1 MKAKA
6 ASILL
11 AVMLFSF
18 PSRNAEAF
26 WMWTP
31 ETNRWVNP
39 KYAAKDT
46 PQEQL
51 QYAKDFYQA
60 GEMEKAVGEFYKLIK
75 YYPRAREAAEAQ
87 FYIGEIYEKQE
98 RYFDAYK
105 AYQVVVEKYPF
116 SERAA
121 DIIKRQYDIGNL
133 LLEGKEKRSKIVTVV
148 VGGEYDVIE
157 VFRTVIKNA
166 PYGPYAAPSQY
177 KIGLYLQEKQLYQ
190 EARDEFEKTLNDYPE
205 TEWAKAA
212 EYQIAM
218 ADAKRSSNAQ
228 YDQKVTE
235 AAIDQFKDFVEK
247 YPDAELSDDARG
259 KISELRDKEAENHFV
274 VGAFYEKQKKY
285 DAAKVYYN
293 TIVTDYQNTQWASRA
308 LEKLQKLN
316 KLETKTK

>member
-1 MKAKA
+1 MKTKA
-6 ASILL
+6 CTVLL
-11 AVMLFSF
+11 AVFLLCLI
-18 PSRNAEAF
+18 PRTAHAF
-26 WMWTP
+26 WIWTP

-39 KYAAKDT
+39 KYAVKDT

-51 QYAKDFYQA
+51 KYAADFYQQ
-60 GEMEKAVGEFYKLIK
+60 GQLERAVAEFQRLIK
-75 YYPRAREAAEAQ
+75 QYPRAREAAEAQ
-87 FYIGEIYEKQE
+87 FYIGEIYEKQQ

-105 AYQVVVEKYPF
+105 AYQVVIEKYPF
-116 SERAA
+116 SERGA

-133 LLEGKEKRSKIVTVV
+133 LLEGKEKRSKIVTTI

-218 ADAKRSSNAQ
+218 ADAQRSSNAQ
-228 YDQKVTE
+228 YDQKVTQ
-235 AAIDQFKDFVEK
+235 AAVDQFKEFVEK
-247 YPDAELSDDARG
+247 YPDAELTDDARN
-259 KISELRDKEAENHFV
+259 KIAELRNKEAENNFV
-274 VGAFYEKQKKY
+274 VAQFYQKQKRY

-293 TIVTDYQNTQWASRA
+293 SIVTDYQNTPWATRA
-308 LEKLQKLN
+308 LEQLRRLN
-316 KLETKTK
+316 TLETKVK

>member
-11 AVMLFSF
+11 AVMLFSL
-18 PSRNAEAF
+18 PPQNAEAF

-60 GEMEKAVGEFYKLIK
+60 GEMERAAGEFYKLIK

-121 DIIKRQYDIGNL
+121 DIIKRQYDIGNI
-133 LLEGKEKRSKIVTVV
+133 LLEGKEKRSKIVTAV

-293 TIVTDYQNTQWASRA
+293 TIVTDYKNTQWASRA